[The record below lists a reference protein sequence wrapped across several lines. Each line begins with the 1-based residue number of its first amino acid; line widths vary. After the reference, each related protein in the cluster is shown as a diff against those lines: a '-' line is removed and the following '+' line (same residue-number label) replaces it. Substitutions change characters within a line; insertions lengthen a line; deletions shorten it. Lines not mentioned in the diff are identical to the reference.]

1 MRETRTLESVLT
13 AALLAAGLS
22 ASACRGND
30 QQAPPAE
37 TQSQA
42 PAQATNQPMTVT
54 GCLKAGESEGTF
66 VLTVARRSPAEQT
79 ATYHL
84 IGAEGVNFTDHVGRQ
99 VEVSG
104 VVKGQQEVAT
114 RSPAKP
120 AENPTGTTGTPTVS
134 TATELDIKRI
144 DVRQIRKVADR
155 CET

>member
-1 MRETRTLESVLT
+1 MRGSRTVESALT
-13 AALLAAGLS
+13 AAVLAAGLS
-22 ASACRGND
+22 ATACRGND
-30 QQAPPAE
+30 KQAPAAE
-37 TQSQA
+37 MQSPTA
-42 PAQATNQPMTVT
+42 AQATNQPTTVM
-54 GCLKAGESEGTF
+54 GCLRAGESEGTF
-66 VLTVARRSPAEQT
+66 VLTAARKAPGEQT

-84 IGAEGVNFTDHVGRQ
+84 VGAEGVNLGDHVGRQ
-99 VEVSG
+99 VEISG
-104 VVKGQQEVAT
+104 VVNAQQEVAT